1 MIVATAVIKSGGVL
15 WCGHC
20 ALASIK
26 MHPTHL
32 FLLYDCICCT
42 SGHGSQAAP
51 LCYITISLC
60 ECDEPCTEPNLDT
73 WWSQPPI
80 RVLEKYL
87 NFISNFSMLNFYFE
101 NFYPFL
107 LNETGWRI
115 SGGGGDLDST
125 CTSLHLLAGSND
137 AKNLPDSLRI
147 GIHDLPKKRWLHS
160 DPSHYSEFMQGRHC
174 TNCSFRARL
183 LGLQRFV
190 SVAKSVCSFAR
201 AVKTKG

>member
-1 MIVATAVIKSGGVL
+1 
-15 WCGHC
+15 
-20 ALASIK
+20 
-26 MHPTHL
+26 
-32 FLLYDCICCT
+32 
-42 SGHGSQAAP
+42 
-51 LCYITISLC
+51 
-60 ECDEPCTEPNLDT
+60 
-73 WWSQPPI
+73 
-80 RVLEKYL
+80 
-87 NFISNFSMLNFYFE
+87 MLNFYFE

-174 TNCSFRARL
+174 TNCSLRARL
-183 LGLQRFV
+183 LGLQWFV

-201 AVKTKG
+201 AVKTKGWACFITSYSLQSIANLLKKCHLKVESKLDQVVHLIQKNKRRKRIYLSSLPCQSYIVETLMSSIDETPVFAACTS